1 MDFDFFEAYKDLS
14 TVGLLKIVHR
24 PDGYQAE
31 AVEAAR
37 RRLAERDISS
47 EDQAEVQA
55 FYEEA
60 DLEVRLKAEKIA
72 RIKGQAADL
81 LEPVLQPGETVTP
94 EKWFKIF
101 LIVLG
106 LQYSWVLIQSLISIY
121 KDAVRVYFDFNFL
134 INIITLVYIPWFFY
148 LLYKRRRWGWILVFA
163 GILIGILGVPVQI
176 YAYSSFSRAMGRG
189 SIDAATIAW
198 FVFQTLLRIILAT
211 FLWRQD
217 VCDLFGVDKSIK
229 IKTVIYTTAITVLF
243 FGVLWLR
250 Y

>member
-1 MDFDFFEAYKDLS
+1 MDFDFIEAYKDLS

-134 INIITLVYIPWFFY
+134 INIITLVYCLTPSQNFPPLCW
-148 LLYKRRRWGWILVFA
+148 V
-163 GILIGILGVPVQI
+163 
-176 YAYSSFSRAMGRG
+176 
-189 SIDAATIAW
+189 
-198 FVFQTLLRIILAT
+198 
-211 FLWRQD
+211 
-217 VCDLFGVDKSIK
+217 
-229 IKTVIYTTAITVLF
+229 
-243 FGVLWLR
+243 
-250 Y
+250 